1 MVLKERPIRASLQ
14 NSVARGLRC
23 LSARS
28 REFAA
33 SVLRAGEVEL
43 HPAGGVGVA
52 CDSGPKDA
60 HCMVVSGS
68 RARPYAHTGSRTRV
82 TSMGGLYDAAT
93 LCALTTCCSG
103 LPKLTRNAAAGGGGM
118 EPKGPG
124 LGPGLGLA
132 CSWLQGT
139 RGPCLVCTWSH
150 AGLNRGPYGY
160 WPYALT
166 S

>member
-1 MVLKERPIRASLQ
+1 MPLHYVRIWKGLCDAMLLARAQGVTL
-14 NSVARGLRC
+14 VAQRWL
-23 LSARS
+23 LI
-28 REFAA
+28 
-33 SVLRAGEVEL
+33 
-43 HPAGGVGVA
+43 
-52 CDSGPKDA
+52 
-60 HCMVVSGS
+60 
-68 RARPYAHTGSRTRV
+68 AHTGSRTRV

-93 LCALTTCCSG
+93 LCALKTCCSG